1 MGTLFGV
8 TGQIAYN
15 TIGSWR
21 INHESTALLRSSNYQ
36 LKNLLNSSWSP
47 VKMLSKEDYE
57 KILNDKLLAVDAEI
71 AIVEEEI
78 SSKKQM
84 LTQDM
89 SKPKVA
95 SEPNS
100 GAAI

>member
-1 MGTLFGV
+1 
-8 TGQIAYN
+8 
-15 TIGSWR
+15 
-21 INHESTALLRSSNYQ
+21 
-36 LKNLLNSSWSP
+36 
-47 VKMLSKEDYE
+47 MLSKEDYE